1 MTHVRRC
8 VCACFVGEEEKDI
21 SQQES
26 GYSSEQR
33 PQKLVAPSEDS
44 SGRYLKL
51 QLFSQSG
58 SLILDGRITV

>member
-1 MTHVRRC
+1 M
-8 VCACFVGEEEKDI
+8 VCGWLVKEEKDI

-33 PQKLVAPSEDS
+33 PQKLVAPSEDA
-44 SGRYLKL
+44 SGRYRKL

-58 SLILDGRITV
+58 SLRLIDGPITV

>member
-1 MTHVRRC
+1 VRM
-8 VCACFVGEEEKDI
+8 VGEEEKDI

-44 SGRYLKL
+44 SGRYRKL
-51 QLFSQSG
+51 QLFPQSG
-58 SLILDGRITV
+58 PLGSLDGRITV